1 MVTMNI
7 ICLFIL
13 VLILPSTKQFDLETC
28 RSPLGIETGKILD
41 SAFSSSSHAGL
52 NSTAS
57 KARIRSETNGWCPLN
72 KISTT
77 TYEYIQIDVVNLT
90 VITLIELQGRFS
102 QQPNEHYAD
111 SFRIEY
117 RRDNQQKWIK
127 YKDFSGQYILSGN
140 ANSHIPTIR
149 DILPS
154 LIAKQIRIIP
164 IVTTVKP
171 KYICMRLELYGCLYE
186 DGPMSYSIPQGD
198 KRGYDIEFIDETYD
212 GNNENGTLK
221 DGLGQLTDG
230 IVGGDDYRLTDNS
243 QGIGKI
249 GYDWIGWK
257 RKLSSTSNIN
267 LYFYFN
273 TIKNFTSIHL
283 HTSNL
288 FLRDIYV
295 FNSIMIT
302 NCDEKNIHQTFS
314 IISDDL
320 INPQARFINVS
331 LVSGHGIITN
341 CLKIT
346 LTFNNR
352 SKWILISEVLF
363 DSIPLNINIPL
374 SIITTTIPT
383 TNVNYLP
390 PLIDTGIKLT
400 QYWHWLLLASSLII
414 LLIVLLMFIYL
425 QWIQSSRHRQKL
437 RQMTAHLK
445 FESSYQPISMKFPPK
460 SRIRC
465 CYTTTSDSTNSESN
479 STCSISHNDIRRQ
492 LIIST
497 TTSPSGGTAT
507 SASDF
512 GTISTAS
519 PATMSTVYQSV
530 VNPYLTAVTQDTLN
544 VTSNPYA
551 SIDVYT
557 NPITFD
563 ETMNIKNSIKSIQG
577 PCGNS
582 LYQSLSPQNDSNV
595 KITIPNIPDEQIIM
609 EERYST
615 MDGCFGTIIRGYI
628 YLRHPCDILKPILI
642 KALTTN
648 NSIQKELFDE
658 EHELMY
664 HLNHPNL
671 VQFYG
676 YTLKQNYALIEY
688 SNLGDLYTFLST
700 RQRIQHDQVSLTTNI
715 RLLLITQLTNALRY
729 LESENIVHRDI
740 AARNCLIYPNYE
752 IKLMNSAITSIQ
764 FQSHYFKINDCRLPI
779 RWMAPETISNNEFS
793 TQSDVWSFGITL
805 WEIMTNC
812 LTLPYA
818 LLNNEQ
824 VYQRLKLMGNNV
836 IKSSGSLQLS
846 KPEYLSKELVDLM
859 LECWRPYGERPT
871 FHEIFTFFNK
881 RLDDKTSSQ
890 YVTVNCYECT
900 NCTDPFQSTSSVS
913 VLSSCNSCYKLAIN
927 IAYAPYSYVVRKCVP
942 ACIETFQTFGGGSV
956 ISTCCTSNLCN
967 TSSMITFP
975 LISRIMLFIF
985 IILNVIQ
992 SFY

>member
-1 MVTMNI
+1 MTMVTMNI

-41 SAFSSSSHAGL
+41 SAFSSSSHAGI

-57 KARIRSETNGWCPLN
+57 KARIRSESNGWCPLN
-72 KISTT
+72 QISIT
-77 TYEYIQIDVVNLT
+77 TYEYIQIDLINLT

-102 QQPNEHYAD
+102 QQPNEQYAD

-117 RRDNQQKWIK
+117 RRENQQKWIK

-164 IVTTVKP
+164 IVTSLKP
-171 KYICMRLELYGCLYE
+171 KYVCMRLELYGY
-186 DGPMSYSIPQGD
+186 GPISYSMPQGD
-198 KRGYDIEFIDETYD
+198 KRGYDIEFFDETYD
-212 GNNENGTLK
+212 GKNENGTLK

-230 IVGGDDYRLTDNS
+230 ILGGDDYRLADNA

-257 RKLSSTSNIN
+257 RKLFSTSNIN

-273 TIKNFTSIHL
+273 AIKNFTSINL
-283 HTSNL
+283 YTSNL
-288 FLRDIYV
+288 FLRDIYL

-302 NCDEKNIHQTFS
+302 DCDDKNIRKTFS
-314 IISDDL
+314 IIPDDS
-320 INPQARFINVS
+320 INPHARFINIS
-331 LVSGHGIITN
+331 LVSGHGIIAN
-341 CLKIT
+341 CLKVT

-363 DSIPLNINIPL
+363 DSIPINTNIPL
-374 SIITTTIPT
+374 LTTTIQPT
-383 TNVNYLP
+383 T
-390 PLIDTGIKLT
+390 LIDNGIKLT
-400 QYWHWLLLASSLII
+400 QYWHWLLLASSLVL
-414 LLIVLLMFIYL
+414 LLIVLLIFIYL
-425 QWIQSSRHRQKL
+425 QWIQSSQHRRKL
-437 RQMTAHLK
+437 CEMTAHLK
-445 FESSYQPISMKFPPK
+445 FDSSYQPISMKFPPK
-460 SRIRC
+460 SRIHC
-465 CYTTTSDSTNSESN
+465 CYTTTCDSSNSESN

-497 TTSPSGGTAT
+497 TTSPSGGTTT

-530 VNPYLTAVTQDTLN
+530 VNPYLTAVTQETLN

-563 ETMNIKNSIKSIQG
+563 ETMHIKNPIKSIQG

-582 LYQSLSPQNDSNV
+582 LYQSLSTKNDSSV
-595 KITIPNIPDEQIIM
+595 KITMPRIPDEQLIM

-615 MDGCFGTIIRGYI
+615 IDGCFGTIVRGYI
-628 YLRHPCDILKPILI
+628 YLRHPCDILKPVLI
-642 KALTTN
+642 KALTTSD
-648 NSIQKELFDE
+648 SIQKELFDK

-664 HLNHPNL
+664 RLNHPNL

-700 RQRIQHDQVSLTTNI
+700 RQCIQHDQVSLTTNV
-715 RLLLITQLTNALRY
+715 RLLLVTQLTNALRY

-752 IKLMNSAITSIQ
+752 IKLMNSAITSIH
-764 FQSHYFKINDCRLPI
+764 FQSHYFKVNDCRLPI

-793 TQSDVWSFGITL
+793 SQSDVWSFGITL

-818 LLNNEQ
+818 LLNDEQ
-824 VYQRLKLMGNNV
+824 VHQRLKLMGNNV
-836 IKSSGSLQLS
+836 MKSSGSLQLS

-881 RLDDKTSSQ
+881 RLDG
-890 YVTVNCYECT
+890 
-900 NCTDPFQSTSSVS
+900 
-913 VLSSCNSCYKLAIN
+913 IN
-927 IAYAPYSYVVRKCVP
+927 I
-942 ACIETFQTFGGGSV
+942 I
-956 ISTCCTSNLCN
+956 
-967 TSSMITFP
+967 
-975 LISRIMLFIF
+975 
-985 IILNVIQ
+985 
-992 SFY
+992 

>member
-1 MVTMNI
+1 MSI

-41 SAFSSSSHAGL
+41 SAFSSSSHTGI

-57 KARIRSETNGWCPLN
+57 QARIRSENNGWCPLN

-77 TYEYIQIDVVNLT
+77 TYEYIQIDLVNVT
-90 VITLIELQGRFS
+90 VITLIELQGKFS
-102 QQPNEHYAD
+102 QQPNEQYAD

-117 RRDNQQKWIK
+117 RRENEQKWIK

-164 IVTTVKP
+164 IVTTLKP
-171 KYICMRLELYGCLYE
+171 KYICMRLELYGCSYG
-186 DGPMSYSIPQGD
+186 DGPMSYSMPQGD
-198 KRGYDIEFIDETYD
+198 KRSYGVEFVDETYD
-212 GNNENGTLK
+212 GYYENGTLK
-221 DGLGQLTDG
+221 GGLGQLTDG
-230 IVGGDDYRLTDNS
+230 IIGGDDYRLTDNFH
-243 QGIGKI
+243 GIGKV
-249 GYDWIGWK
+249 GHDWIGWK
-257 RKLSSTSNIN
+257 RKLSLPSNIN
-267 LYFYFN
+267 LYFNFN
-273 TIKNFTSIHL
+273 IIKNFTSIHI
-283 HTSNL
+283 HASNL
-288 FLRDIYV
+288 FLREIYL

-302 NCDEKNIHQTFS
+302 NCDDKILRKTFL
-314 IISDDL
+314 IIPDDS
-320 INPQARFINVS
+320 INPHARFINIS
-331 LVSGHGIITN
+331 LVSGYGIITN
-341 CLKIT
+341 CLKVT

-363 DSIPLNINIPL
+363 DSIPIITNIPL
-374 SIITTTIPT
+374 LTT

-390 PLIDTGIKLT
+390 PLIDNGINLT
-400 QYWHWLLLASSLII
+400 QYWYWLLLASSLFI
-414 LLIVLLMFIYL
+414 LLIVLLIFIYF
-425 QWIQSSRHRQKL
+425 QWIQSSRHRRKL
-437 RQMTAHLK
+437 HEMTAHLK
-445 FESSYQPISMKFPPK
+445 FDSSYQPISIKFPVK
-460 SRIRC
+460 SRMQC

-497 TTSPSGGTAT
+497 ATSPSGGTGT

-519 PATMSTVYQSV
+519 PTTMSTAYQSV
-530 VNPYLTAVTQDTLN
+530 VNPYLTAVTQDALT

-563 ETMNIKNSIKSIQG
+563 ETINIKKPIKSIQG

-582 LYQSLSPQNDSNV
+582 IYQSLSIIKDTNV
-595 KITIPNIPDEQIIM
+595 KIIIPRIPDEQLIM

-628 YLRHPCDILKPILI
+628 YFRHPCDILKPVLI

-648 NSIQKELFDE
+648 DSIQKELFNKE
-658 EHELMY
+658 NELMY
-664 HLNHPNL
+664 RLNHPNI
-671 VQFYG
+671 VQFFG
-676 YTLKQNYALIEY
+676 YTLKQNYALIEH
-688 SNLGDLYTFLST
+688 SNLGDLYTLLST
-700 RQRIQHDQVSLTTNI
+700 TQCIQHDQVPLTLNV
-715 RLLLITQLTNALRY
+715 RLLMITQLTNALRY

-764 FQSHYFKINDCRLPI
+764 FQSHYFKINDYRLPI
-779 RWMAPETISNNEFS
+779 RWMAPETIANNEFS
-793 TQSDVWSFGITL
+793 IQSDVWSFGITL

-824 VYQRLKLMGNNV
+824 VYQRLRLMGNN
-836 IKSSGSLQLS
+836 IMKSSGSLQLS

-881 RLDDKTSSQ
+881 RLDDPNTTKEI
-890 YVTVNCYECT
+890 NK
-900 NCTDPFQSTSSVS
+900 S
-913 VLSSCNSCYKLAIN
+913 VLYWIKISLEKLAIT

-942 ACIETFQTFGGGSV
+942 ACIETFQAFGGGSV
-956 ISTCCTSNLCN
+956 ISACCTTNLCN

-975 LISRIMLFIF
+975 LISRIILFIF
-985 IILNVIQ
+985 IILNVIK

>member
-1 MVTMNI
+1 MTMVTMNI

-41 SAFSSSSHAGL
+41 SAFSSSSHAGI

-57 KARIRSETNGWCPLN
+57 KARIRSESNGWCPLN
-72 KISTT
+72 QISIT
-77 TYEYIQIDVVNLT
+77 TYEYIQIDLINLT

-102 QQPNEHYAD
+102 QQPNEQYAD

-117 RRDNQQKWIK
+117 RRENQQKWIK

-164 IVTTVKP
+164 IVTSLKP
-171 KYICMRLELYGCLYE
+171 KYVCMRLELYGY
-186 DGPMSYSIPQGD
+186 GPISYSMPQGD
-198 KRGYDIEFIDETYD
+198 KRGYDIEFFDETYD
-212 GNNENGTLK
+212 GKNENGTLK

-230 IVGGDDYRLTDNS
+230 ILGGDDYRLADNA

-257 RKLSSTSNIN
+257 RKLFSTSNIN

-273 TIKNFTSIHL
+273 AIKNFTSINL
-283 HTSNL
+283 YTSNL
-288 FLRDIYV
+288 FLRDIYL

-302 NCDEKNIHQTFS
+302 DCDDKNIRKTFS
-314 IISDDL
+314 IIPDDS
-320 INPQARFINVS
+320 INPHARFINIS
-331 LVSGHGIITN
+331 LVSGHGIIAN
-341 CLKIT
+341 CLKVT

-363 DSIPLNINIPL
+363 DSIPINTNIPL
-374 SIITTTIPT
+374 LTTTIQPT
-383 TNVNYLP
+383 T
-390 PLIDTGIKLT
+390 LIDNGIKLT
-400 QYWHWLLLASSLII
+400 QYWHWLLLASSLVL
-414 LLIVLLMFIYL
+414 LLIVLLIFIYL
-425 QWIQSSRHRQKL
+425 QWIQSSQHRRKL
-437 RQMTAHLK
+437 CEMTAHLK
-445 FESSYQPISMKFPPK
+445 FDSSYQPISMKFPPK
-460 SRIRC
+460 SRIHC
-465 CYTTTSDSTNSESN
+465 CYTTTCDSSNSESN

-497 TTSPSGGTAT
+497 TTSPSGGTTT

-530 VNPYLTAVTQDTLN
+530 VNPYLTAVTQETLN

-563 ETMNIKNSIKSIQG
+563 ETMHIKNPIKSIQG

-582 LYQSLSPQNDSNV
+582 LYQSLSTKNDSSV
-595 KITIPNIPDEQIIM
+595 KITMPRIPDEQLIM

-615 MDGCFGTIIRGYI
+615 IDGCFGTIVRGYI
-628 YLRHPCDILKPILI
+628 YLRHPCDILKPVLI

-648 NSIQKELFDE
+648 DSIQKELFDK

-664 HLNHPNL
+664 RLNHPNL

-700 RQRIQHDQVSLTTNI
+700 RQCIQHDQVSLTTNV
-715 RLLLITQLTNALRY
+715 RLLLVTQLTNALRY

-752 IKLMNSAITSIQ
+752 IKLMNSAITSIH
-764 FQSHYFKINDCRLPI
+764 FQSHYFKVNDCRLPI

-793 TQSDVWSFGITL
+793 SQSDVWSFGITL

-818 LLNNEQ
+818 LLNDEQ
-824 VYQRLKLMGNNV
+824 VHQRLKLMGNNV
-836 IKSSGSLQLS
+836 MKSSGSLQLS

-890 YVTVNCYECT
+890 FVTVSCYECT
-900 NCTDPFQSTSSVS
+900 NCTDPFTSTNSIS

-942 ACIETFQTFGGGSV
+942 ACIETSQTFGGGSV
-956 ISTCCTSNLCN
+956 LSTCCTTNLCN
-967 TSSMITFP
+967 ASSMITFP
-975 LISRIMLFIF
+975 SISRIVLFIL
-985 IILNVIQ
+985 IILNVIK
-992 SFY
+992 SVY

>member
-1 MVTMNI
+1 MTMVTMNI

-41 SAFSSSSHAGL
+41 SAFSSSSHAGI

-57 KARIRSETNGWCPLN
+57 KARIRSESNGWCPLN
-72 KISTT
+72 QISIT
-77 TYEYIQIDVVNLT
+77 TYEYIQIDLINLT

-102 QQPNEHYAD
+102 QQPNEQYAD

-117 RRDNQQKWIK
+117 RRENQQKWIK

-164 IVTTVKP
+164 IVTSLKP
-171 KYICMRLELYGCLYE
+171 KYVCMRLELYGY
-186 DGPMSYSIPQGD
+186 GPISYLMPQGD

-212 GNNENGTLK
+212 GKNENGTLK

-230 IVGGDDYRLTDNS
+230 ILGGDDYRLADNA

-257 RKLSSTSNIN
+257 RKLFSTSNIN

-273 TIKNFTSIHL
+273 AIKNFTSINL
-283 HTSNL
+283 YTSNL
-288 FLRDIYV
+288 FLRDIYL

-302 NCDEKNIHQTFS
+302 DCDDKNIRKTFS
-314 IISDDL
+314 IIPDDS
-320 INPQARFINVS
+320 INPHARFINIS
-331 LVSGHGIITN
+331 LVSGHGIIAN
-341 CLKIT
+341 CLKVT

-363 DSIPLNINIPL
+363 DSIPINTNIPL
-374 SIITTTIPT
+374 LTTTIQPT
-383 TNVNYLP
+383 T
-390 PLIDTGIKLT
+390 LIDNGIKLT
-400 QYWHWLLLASSLII
+400 QYWHWLLLASSLVL
-414 LLIVLLMFIYL
+414 LLIVLLIFIYL
-425 QWIQSSRHRQKL
+425 QWIQSSQHRRKL
-437 RQMTAHLK
+437 CEMTAHLK
-445 FESSYQPISMKFPPK
+445 FDSSYQPISMKFPPK
-460 SRIRC
+460 SRIHC
-465 CYTTTSDSTNSESN
+465 CYTTTCDSSNSESN

-497 TTSPSGGTAT
+497 TTSPSGGTTT

-530 VNPYLTAVTQDTLN
+530 VNPYLTAVTQETLN

-563 ETMNIKNSIKSIQG
+563 ETMHIKNPIKSIQG

-582 LYQSLSPQNDSNV
+582 LYQSLSTKNDSSV
-595 KITIPNIPDEQIIM
+595 KITMPRIPDEQLIM

-615 MDGCFGTIIRGYI
+615 IDGCFGTIVRGYI
-628 YLRHPCDILKPILI
+628 YLRHPCDILKPVLI
-642 KALTTN
+642 KALTTSD
-648 NSIQKELFDE
+648 SIQKELFDK

-664 HLNHPNL
+664 RLNHPNL

-700 RQRIQHDQVSLTTNI
+700 RQCIQHDQVSLTTNV
-715 RLLLITQLTNALRY
+715 RLLLVTQLTNALRY

-752 IKLMNSAITSIQ
+752 IKLMNSAITSIH
-764 FQSHYFKINDCRLPI
+764 FQSHYFKVNDCRLPI

-793 TQSDVWSFGITL
+793 SQSDVWSFGITL

-818 LLNNEQ
+818 LLNDEQ
-824 VYQRLKLMGNNV
+824 VHQRLKLMGNNV
-836 IKSSGSLQLS
+836 MKSSGSLQLS

-881 RLDDKTSSQ
+881 RLDG
-890 YVTVNCYECT
+890 
-900 NCTDPFQSTSSVS
+900 
-913 VLSSCNSCYKLAIN
+913 IN
-927 IAYAPYSYVVRKCVP
+927 I
-942 ACIETFQTFGGGSV
+942 I
-956 ISTCCTSNLCN
+956 
-967 TSSMITFP
+967 
-975 LISRIMLFIF
+975 
-985 IILNVIQ
+985 
-992 SFY
+992 